1 MSVLAHVLE
10 RAGLATVGI
19 SIVRQQ
25 AVNATPPRILH
36 CDFPLGRP
44 LGKPNDVEFQ
54 TDVITTAFRLLDRT
68 DVPVLEDYP
77 VSIEDEAEAPAAC
90 PLPPRHDP
98 DVHAA
103 VDEARGLRKAYD
115 RSVEK
120 YGRTSLGRAADADG
134 IDGLIE
140 TMIRLEA
147 GTSLDDVGWDAKAL
161 HSAGQDIRAYY
172 EEAGLELADVTGARQ
187 LESWFYHSTETG
199 ALLRRTQQVLREAEV
214 DRNTWYY
221 LLPRTQAR

>member
-25 AVNATPPRILH
+25 AVNAKPPRMLH

-44 LGKPNDVEFQ
+44 LGRPNDVELP
-54 TDVITTAFRLLDRT
+54 TDVITAAFALLART
-68 DVPVLEDYP
+68 DVPVLADYP
-77 VSIEDEAEAPAAC
+77 LAIEDESDTPAAC

-98 DVHAA
+98 DVPAA
-103 VDEARGLRKAYD
+103 VDEARGLRRAYD
-115 RSVEK
+115 RSVAT
-120 YGRTSLGRAADADG
+120 YGRTAVGRIADADG
-134 IDGLIE
+134 IPGLIE
-140 TMIRLEA
+140 TMIRIE
-147 GTSLDDVGWDAKAL
+147 GGESLDDVGWDAAAL

-172 EEAGLELADVTGARQ
+172 EEAGLGLADVTGARR
-187 LESWFYHSTETG
+187 LESWLYQTTAVG
-199 ALLRRTQQVLREAEV
+199 ALLRSTQRVLKAAGV

-221 LLPRTQAR
+221 LLPRTQPR